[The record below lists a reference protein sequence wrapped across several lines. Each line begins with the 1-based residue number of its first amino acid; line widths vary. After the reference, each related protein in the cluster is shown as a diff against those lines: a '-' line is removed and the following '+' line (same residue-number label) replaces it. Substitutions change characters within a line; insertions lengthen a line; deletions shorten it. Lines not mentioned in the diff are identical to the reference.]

1 MVFLIAVSYIFVR
14 LPLFSK
20 GKIDKNL
27 YVFGEE
33 PEEGEDTH
41 FKGRIKQL
49 LRGTL
54 SALLTTSDVR
64 FIYIMLF
71 LNFERMTKKYEF

>member
-1 MVFLIAVSYIFVR
+1 MVFLITVYCIFVV
-14 LPLFSK
+14 LPIFSK
-20 GKIDKNL
+20 GKIDKSL
-27 YVFGEE
+27 LVFGEE

-54 SALLTTSDVR
+54 DALLTIAEVR
-64 FIYIMLF
+64 FIYHKLS
-71 LNFERMTKKYEF
+71 LNFERLTKKYEC